1 MCRLFTSTRRHLGLF
16 VLTSLLVLSVS
27 SISQAQQA
35 SSPVGP
41 PGVEVVKFSW
51 TKERIGWE
59 RDPFSGP
66 IENFDE
72 MRVRT
77 RNEKRVQD
85 AKRGGSSVEANKA
98 ERDAMT
104 DQALISTLHKAPKA
118 RYGFVYRT
126 LVQNKNAKTI
136 AAIDWDYVFFD
147 LETGNEISRR
157 EFTSEEK
164 ISSGKEKELKFFIP
178 NPPTKTIS
186 VQALNK
192 NERNGLGERVEVMRV
207 AYADGTVWER
217 P

>member
-1 MCRLFTSTRRHLGLF
+1 MYIGKRLFIA
-16 VLTSLLVLSVS
+16 VVASLALASVASLSK
-27 SISQAQQA
+27 SQQ
-35 SSPVGP
+35 PKETDNP
-41 PGVEVVKFSW
+41 PGVQVVKFSW

-77 RNEKRVQD
+77 RNEKRIQD

-98 ERDAMT
+98 ERDALT
-104 DQALISTLHKAPKA
+104 DQALISTLHKAPRA
-118 RYGFVYRT
+118 RYGFVYKT
-126 LVQNKNAKTI
+126 VVQNNHSKAI
-136 AAIDWDYVFFD
+136 ASIDWDYVFFD
-147 LETGNEISRR
+147 LETGNELSRR
-157 EFTSEEK
+157 EFGSEEK

-178 NPPTKTIS
+178 HPPTKTIS

-192 NERNGLGERVEVMRV
+192 NERNGLGERVELVRV
-207 AYADGTVWER
+207 QYADGTIWQR